1 MRMKLE
7 VVRALLSLASA
18 FVAKILTRGHKADL
32 SLTFRITH
40 RLLLFSK
47 VFKMDFDD
55 EEAPPQLVDVAI
67 VKGGD
72 LEEPKSVKV
81 PITIVTGKF
90 LHGSL

>member
-40 RLLLFSK
+40 RFQKKSLLFSK

-55 EEAPPQLVDVAI
+55 DEAPPQLVDVAI
-67 VKGGD
+67 VKGGN
-72 LEEPKSVKV
+72 LEEPKPVKV

-90 LHGSL
+90 